1 MPEPLQSQSVSI
13 TLEQAF
19 DDWCVY
25 AVAKALGKADDAE
38 RFLKRSEYYRNL
50 FDPSIGFFAPKD
62 EHGNWIRPFDPL
74 GYGSNGG
81 NPFTE
86 GNAWQ
91 YLWFVPHNPQRL
103 IELFGGKQKFIDK
116 LNENFTLE
124 VKPDS
129 HNENASGFIGQ
140 YAHGNEPSHHT
151 VYLYNF
157 AGQPWRTQELI
168 NEVRTK
174 FYNDKPYGYAGN
186 DDCGQMSA
194 WYIFSSMGF
203 YPFNAG
209 SDDFVIGTPL
219 FTTATIHLDNGNTFT
234 IKAPRKNSKEIYVK
248 SVKLNG
254 RPLTDLHISQQQIM
268 QGGTLEFKMSAR
280 K

>member
-1 MPEPLQSQSVSI
+1 M
-13 TLEQAF
+13 
-19 DDWCVY
+19 
-25 AVAKALGKADDAE
+25 
-38 RFLKRSEYYRNL
+38 
-50 FDPSIGFFAPKD
+50 
-62 EHGNWIRPFDPL
+62 
-74 GYGSNGG
+74 
-81 NPFTE
+81 
-86 GNAWQ
+86 
-91 YLWFVPHNPQRL
+91 
-103 IELFGGKQKFIDK
+103 
-116 LNENFTLE
+116 
-124 VKPDS
+124 KPDS

-168 NEVRTK
+168 DEVRTK

-268 QGGTLEFKMSAR
+268 QGGTLEFKMSA
-280 K
+280 KK